1 MAPSHHNDTPTAS
14 RGLGLAVVFAL
25 VGVVIVAVGW
35 LIPSQFK
42 SVPASVLAGAGRSGA
57 GLPEEVRRQ
66 LDAGR
71 PGAASLVADAA
82 LLAKFRNAELLV
94 DRVAEY
100 NRLNPEVAIWGESDP
115 YLANAFKSTPPAA
128 DGTGGVLRQ
137 FLRADARRSVG
148 EFLASSKNGATR
160 AVFATRELQTYQQFL
175 PLISAGGGP
184 LEATIHLTAML
195 VQTQSLSDEVIAE
208 LRAIAEEAVRTGDT
222 ARLEAVY
229 LDVLALGRRYNWGQ
243 LVAIVRGAT
252 SLKTIAQIRHLHN
265 VAPDAAP
272 VIAAACVI
280 TRQPDRVASYLVE
293 FGPHGTEAMA
303 FALHH
308 GAGSLALLLRQQL
321 AVDGVLTLPPAG
333 GRGGLAQ
340 SATDPLVRFALGN
353 PFLAVGAKIAAYLL
367 GGFLLFLAGE
377 RVTALRRIELSPA
390 FTATVRALGAL
401 VICLLLVIVNEPYLA
416 LGAQPSGYELR
427 LVIPVLGSSTP
438 ADTMPDK
445 TMSLDLPTITS
456 IVFFFLVQAL
466 VFYICRLKLKD
477 IEARKVSPAVKLRL
491 AENEENLF
499 DAGLYVGIAGTCISL
514 VLQVLHVIQANL
526 LAAYSSNLFGILCV
540 AFIKIRH
547 VRPFKQKLILEITEA
562 TGEAR
567 LPAAPAAPATSTPAA
582 QPTRAG

>member
-1 MAPSHHNDTPTAS
+1 MVFAAV
-14 RGLGLAVVFAL
+14 GAVV
-25 VGVVIVAVGW
+25 VAFGW
-35 LIPSQFK
+35 LIPTQFK
-42 SVPASVLAGAGRSGA
+42 SIPASVLAGAGRSGA

-71 PGAASLVADAA
+71 PGAAALVADAA
-82 LLAKFRNAELLV
+82 LLVHFRHAELLV

-100 NRLNPEVAIWGESDP
+100 NRLNPEVALWGESDP
-115 YLANAFKSTPPAA
+115 YLANAFDPAPPAG

-137 FLRADARRSVG
+137 FLRAEARRSVG
-148 EFLASSKNGATR
+148 EFLAASKNSATR
-160 AVFATRELQTYQQFL
+160 AVAATRDLLTYQQFL
-175 PLISAGGGP
+175 PTVSAGGAP
-184 LEATIHLTAML
+184 LEATVHLTAML
-195 VQTQSLSDEVIAE
+195 VQTQALSDEVIVE
-208 LRAIAEEAVRTGDT
+208 LRTLAEEAVRTGD
-222 ARLEAVY
+222 ASRLEATY
-229 LDVLALGRRYNWGQ
+229 LDVLALGRRYSWGQ
-243 LVAIVRGAT
+243 LVALVRGAG
-252 SLKTIAQIRHLHN
+252 SLKTISQIRHLHN
-265 VAPDAAP
+265 VAPDSAP

-293 FGPHGTEAMA
+293 YGPHGTEALA

-321 AVDGVLTLPPAG
+321 PVDGGLALPPAG
-333 GRGGLAQ
+333 ERNGFAQ

-353 PFLAVGAKIAAYLL
+353 PFMAVGVKIAAYLL
-367 GGFLLFLAGE
+367 GGFLLFLTGE
-377 RVTALRRIELSPA
+377 RVTSLRHIELSPA
-390 FTATVRALGAL
+390 FTATVRGIGAL

-416 LGAQPSGYELR
+416 LGAQPTGYELK
-427 LVIPVLGSSTP
+427 LVIPVLGASTP

-445 TMSLDLPTITS
+445 TMSIDLPTITS

-499 DAGLYVGIAGTCISL
+499 DSGLYVGIAGTCIAL

-547 VRPFKQKLILEITEA
+547 VRPFKQKLILEITET
-562 TGEAR
+562 TGTA
-567 LPAAPAAPATSTPAA
+567 PAVPSAAAPVT
-582 QPTRAG
+582 QPVRAG

>member
-1 MAPSHHNDTPTAS
+1 MALSHRIDPTPSS
-14 RGLGLAVVFAL
+14 RGLGLAVVFTFF
-25 VGVVIVAVGW
+25 GVAVVAFGW

-42 SVPASVLAGAGRSGA
+42 SIPASVLAGAGRSGA

-71 PGAASLVADAA
+71 PGAAGLVADAA
-82 LLAKFRNAELLV
+82 LLVKFRNAELLV

-100 NRLNPEVAIWGESDP
+100 NRLNPDVAVWGETDP
-115 YLANAFKSTPPAA
+115 YLANAFRAAPPAT
-128 DGTGGVLRQ
+128 DGAGGVLRQ
-137 FLRADARRSVG
+137 FLRTDARRSVG
-148 EFLASSKNGATR
+148 EFLGSSKNGATR

-175 PLISAGGGP
+175 PLISAGGAP
-184 LEATIHLTAML
+184 LEATIHLAAML
-195 VQTQSLSDEVIAE
+195 VQTQAFTDEVIVE
-208 LRAIAEEAVRTGDT
+208 LRALAEEAVRTGDA
-222 ARLEAVY
+222 ARLEATY
-229 LDVLALGRRYNWGQ
+229 LDLLALGRRYSWGQ
-243 LVAIVRGAT
+243 FVAIVRGAG
-252 SLKTIAQIRHLHN
+252 SLKTISQLRHLHN
-265 VAPDAAP
+265 VAPESAP
-272 VIAAACVI
+272 VIAAACVVS
-280 TRQPDRVASYLVE
+280 RQPDRVASYLVE
-293 FGPHGTEAMA
+293 FGPHGTEALA

-321 AVDGVLTLPPAG
+321 PVDGVLTLPPPEG
-333 GRGGLAQ
+333 GRGGFAQ

-377 RVTALRRIELSPA
+377 RVTALRRIELSPT
-390 FTATVRALGAL
+390 FTATVRGLGAL

-416 LGAQPSGYELR
+416 LGAQPSGYELK

-445 TMSLDLPTITS
+445 TMSIDLPTITS

-499 DAGLYVGIAGTCISL
+499 DSGLYVGIAGTCISL

-547 VRPFKQKLILEITEA
+547 VRPFKQKLILELTETA
-562 TGEAR
+562 GEAHPH
-567 LPAAPAAPATSTPAA
+567 PAPSTTATSSTQPA
-582 QPTRAG
+582 RAG

>member
-1 MAPSHHNDTPTAS
+1 MVFAAV
-14 RGLGLAVVFAL
+14 GAVV
-25 VGVVIVAVGW
+25 VAVGW
-35 LIPSQFK
+35 LIPTQFK
-42 SVPASVLAGAGRSGA
+42 SIPASVLAGAGRSGA

-71 PGAASLVADAA
+71 PGAAALVADAA
-82 LLAKFRNAELLV
+82 LLVHFRHAELLV

-100 NRLNPEVAIWGESDP
+100 NRLNPEVALWGESDP
-115 YLANAFKSTPPAA
+115 YLANAFDPAPPAG

-137 FLRADARRSVG
+137 FLRAEARRSVG
-148 EFLASSKNGATR
+148 EFLAASKNSATR
-160 AVFATRELQTYQQFL
+160 AVAATRDLLTYQQFL
-175 PLISAGGGP
+175 PTVSAGGAP
-184 LEATIHLTAML
+184 LEATVHLTAML
-195 VQTQSLSDEVIAE
+195 VQTQALSDEVIVE
-208 LRAIAEEAVRTGDT
+208 LRTLAEEAVRTGD
-222 ARLEAVY
+222 ASRLEATY
-229 LDVLALGRRYNWGQ
+229 LDVLALGRRYSWGQ
-243 LVAIVRGAT
+243 LVALVRGAG
-252 SLKTIAQIRHLHN
+252 SLKTISQIRHLHN
-265 VAPDAAP
+265 VAPDSAP

-293 FGPHGTEAMA
+293 YGPHGTEALA

-321 AVDGVLTLPPAG
+321 PVDGGLALPPAG
-333 GRGGLAQ
+333 ERNGFAQ

-353 PFLAVGAKIAAYLL
+353 PFMAVGVKIAAYLL
-367 GGFLLFLAGE
+367 GGFLLFLTGE
-377 RVTALRRIELSPA
+377 RVTSLRHIELSPA
-390 FTATVRALGAL
+390 FTATVRGIGAL

-416 LGAQPSGYELR
+416 LGAQPTGYELK
-427 LVIPVLGSSTP
+427 LVIPVLGASTP

-445 TMSLDLPTITS
+445 TMSIDLPTITS

-499 DAGLYVGIAGTCISL
+499 DSGLYVGIAGTCIAL

-547 VRPFKQKLILEITEA
+547 VRPFKQKLILEITET
-562 TGEAR
+562 TGTA
-567 LPAAPAAPATSTPAA
+567 PAVPSAAAPVT
-582 QPTRAG
+582 QPVRAG

>member
-1 MAPSHHNDTPTAS
+1 MASLHSSDSMHAP
-14 RGLGLAVVFAL
+14 RGVGMAIVFGVLGAL
-25 VGVVIVAVGW
+25 IVAFGW

-42 SVPASVLAGAGRSGA
+42 SIPASVLAGAGRSGS

-71 PGAASLVADAA
+71 PGPAATIADAA
-82 LLAKFRNAELLV
+82 LLVEFRNAEILV

-100 NRLNPEVAIWGESDP
+100 NRLNPDLAIWGESDP
-115 YLANAFKSTPPAA
+115 YLANAFKSAAPAA
-128 DGTGGVLRQ
+128 DASGGVLRQ
-137 FLRADARRSVG
+137 FLRADARRSVR
-148 EFLASSKNGATR
+148 EFLATSRHSATR
-160 AVFATRELQTYQQFL
+160 AISDTRDLTSYQQFL
-175 PLISAGGGP
+175 PLISAGGAP
-184 LEATIHLTAML
+184 LEATINLTAML
-195 VQTQSLSDEVIAE
+195 VQTQALGDEVTAE
-208 LRAIAEEAVRTGDT
+208 LRAIAEEAVRTGDA

-243 LVAIVRGAT
+243 LVAILRGAG
-252 SLKTIAQIRHLHN
+252 SLRTIAQIRHLHN

-280 TRQPDRVASYLVE
+280 TREPDKVAHYLVE
-293 FGPHGTEAMA
+293 YGPHGTQALS

-308 GAGSLALLLRQQL
+308 GAGSLGLLMRQQL
-321 AVDGVLTLPPAG
+321 PVDGELSLPPRTA
-333 GRGGLAQ
+333 REGLVGA
-340 SATDPLVRFALGN
+340 ATDPLVRFALGN

-377 RVTALRRIELSPA
+377 RLTALRRIELAPS
-390 FTATVRALGAL
+390 FTAAVRGIGAL

-416 LGAQPSGYELR
+416 LGAQPTGYELK

-438 ADTMPDK
+438 AATMPDK
-445 TMSLDLPTITS
+445 SYAIDLPTITS

-466 VFYICRLKLKD
+466 VYYICRLKLKD

-499 DAGLYVGIAGTCISL
+499 DSGLYVGIAGTCISL

-547 VRPFKQKLILEITEA
+547 VRPFKQKLILDITET
-562 TGEAR
+562 TGIA
-567 LPAAPAAPATSTPAA
+567 PGVNPGAGSSAAAS
-582 QPTRAG
+582 QPVRVG

>member
-1 MAPSHHNDTPTAS
+1 MVFATV
-14 RGLGLAVVFAL
+14 GAVV
-25 VGVVIVAVGW
+25 VAFGW

-42 SVPASVLAGAGRSGA
+42 SIPASILAGAGRSGS

-71 PGAASLVADAA
+71 PGAAALVADAA
-82 LLAKFRNAELLV
+82 LLVQFRHAELLV

-100 NRLNPEVAIWGESDP
+100 NRLNPEVALWGESDP
-115 YLANAFKSTPPAA
+115 YLANAFDSIPPAG

-137 FLRADARRSVG
+137 FLRAEARRSVG
-148 EFLASSKNGATR
+148 EFLAASKNSATR
-160 AVFATRELQTYQQFL
+160 AVVATRDLRTYQQFL
-175 PLISAGGGP
+175 PMISAGGAP
-184 LEATIHLTAML
+184 LEATVYLTAML
-195 VQTQSLSDEVIAE
+195 VQTQALSDEVIME
-208 LRAIAEEAVRTGDT
+208 LRAIAEEAVRTGD
-222 ARLEAVY
+222 ASRLEATY
-229 LDVLALGRRYNWGQ
+229 LDMLALGRRYSWGQ
-243 LVAIVRGAT
+243 LVALVRGAG
-252 SLKTIAQIRHLHN
+252 SLKTLSQVRHLHN
-265 VAPDAAP
+265 VAPDSAP

-293 FGPHGTEAMA
+293 YGPHGTEALA

-321 AVDGVLTLPPAG
+321 PVDGVLTLPPVG
-333 GRGGLAQ
+333 DRNGFAQ
-340 SATDPLVRFALGN
+340 SATDPLVRFALGT
-353 PFLAVGAKIAAYLL
+353 PFMAVGAKISAYLL

-377 RVTALRRIELSPA
+377 RLTALRRIELSPA
-390 FTATVRALGAL
+390 FTATVRGIGAL

-416 LGAQPSGYELR
+416 LGAQPTGYELK
-427 LVIPVLGSSTP
+427 LVIPVLGASTS

-445 TMSLDLPTITS
+445 TMSIDLPTITS

-499 DAGLYVGIAGTCISL
+499 DSGLYVGIAGTCIAL

-562 TGEAR
+562 TGEGR
-567 LPAAPAAPATSTPAA
+567 LPTAPSPAAPVT
-582 QPTRAG
+582 QPVRAG